1 MASRPLSPEQK
12 KLRAAQRKLAREMRA
27 VREGRKKYEV
37 GEAGKAYQRAIRRQR
52 SIFVLAQISPT
63 QVATVEVHGAPAEKR
78 RQIARHWN
86 LIREYL
92 GSGDPYDVN
101 YNPRKLK
108 QRENAIR
115 RYEGRMTGGT
125 PSVEFAN
132 DPEAITA
139 HYLADPDDFTFE
151 SIYPHVTT

>member
-1 MASRPLSPEQK
+1 MASRPLTPEQK
-12 KLRAAQRKLAREMRA
+12 KLRAAQRKLARELKA
-27 VREGRKKYEV
+27 VREGRKQYEV

-52 SIFVLAQISPT
+52 SIYVLAQISPT
-63 QVATVEVHGAPAEKR
+63 EVDIVEVYGASAEKR

-86 LIREYL
+86 KVKEYL
-92 GSGDPYDVN
+92 GSGDPHDVN

-139 HYLADPDDFTFE
+139 LYQADPDEFRFE
-151 SIYPHVTT
+151 SIYPHVTI